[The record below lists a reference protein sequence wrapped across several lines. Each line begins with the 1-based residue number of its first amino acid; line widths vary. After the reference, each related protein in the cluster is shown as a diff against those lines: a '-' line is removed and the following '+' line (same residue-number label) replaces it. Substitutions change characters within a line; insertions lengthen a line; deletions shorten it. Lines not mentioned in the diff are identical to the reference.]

1 MRLDRIL
8 VSALIAICL
17 VAALGNWLGGG
28 PQIATPKISPEG
40 KANVALLEVYGT
52 ISDEATTSPFGGVD
66 SSNSNALIKAIR
78 QARKDQVKGILVH
91 INSPGGTAAASEAVY
106 SELIRT
112 RKETDIKVVASLGD
126 VAASGGYFVASAA
139 DHIMANPASITG
151 SIGVIIQT
159 QNISSL
165 LDKIGVQTNTIKSGQ
180 YKDILSP
187 FRSTTDNERQILQ
200 TVVMDS
206 YQQFLS
212 AVSTS
217 RKIPLEQLKPLADGR
232 IFTGR
237 QAQQAK
243 LVDSL
248 GNTYD
253 ALQKLADLAGIQG
266 DPTVR
271 NYTSTNL
278 RESLGLLF
286 STSLQG
292 LPGSQLAQQVR
303 WHKIPLALRQ

>member
-8 VSALIAICL
+8 VLALITICL
-17 VAALGNWLGGG
+17 VAALGNWLGGAR
-28 PQIATPKISPEG
+28 IATPKISPEG

-52 ISDEATTSPFGGVD
+52 ISDESTTSPFGGAD

-78 QARKDQVKGILVH
+78 QARKDRVKGILVH

-106 SELIRT
+106 NELLRT
-112 RKETDIKVVASLGD
+112 RKETNIKVVASLGD

-159 QNISSL
+159 QNISPL

-206 YQQFLS
+206 YQQFLN

-217 RKIPLEQLKPLADGR
+217 RKIPLEQLKSLADGR
-232 IFTGR
+232 IFTGK
-237 QAQQAK
+237 QAQEVK

-248 GNTYD
+248 GNSYD

-292 LPGSQLAQQVR
+292 LPGHQQLQSMR
-303 WHKIPLALRQ
+303 WNKIPLALRP